1 MRAPFIVLSNPGI
14 EIGLQL
20 LDTGI
25 DTLAEGDLIELV
37 QHRLVKAFADTIGL
51 RASCLGAAVIDVL
64 ENEESWY
71 GPHES
76 PH

>member
-51 RASCLGAAVIDVL
+51 RASCLVRL
-64 ENEESWY
+64 
-71 GPHES
+71 
-76 PH
+76 